1 LAFGYLSLSVEEFW
15 DLTPREFNNRLAG
28 FFELQQF
35 NQRMEWERCRWQTCY
50 LLQPHTGKGKKI
62 KPTDLIRFDWDKKDK
77 KIKKLTAQE
86 LKQMMLKN
94 RL

>member
-1 LAFGYLSLSVEEFW
+1 MAFGYLSLSVEEFW

-62 KPTDLIRFDWDKKDK
+62 KPTDLIKFDWDKKDK

>member
-62 KPTDLIRFDWDKKDK
+62 KPTDLIKFDWDKKDK

>member
-1 LAFGYLSLSVEEFW
+1 MSLSVEEFW

-28 FFELQQF
+28 FFELQQV

-50 LLQPHTGKGKKI
+50 LLQPHSGKGKKI